1 MCLVWACLR
10 EGRGEEEEE
19 EEEEEV
25 KMKVFNRLILK
36 RSLISLK

>member
-10 EGRGEEEEE
+10 EGRGEE

>member
-1 MCLVWACLR
+1 MCLVLACLR

-19 EEEEEV
+19 EEEV
-25 KMKVFNRLILK
+25 KIKVFNRLILK